1 MDLISA
7 LIQIEKYHFS
17 FQLPIQMIEFEDG
30 SGTKFNYRLKGE
42 KENRFID
49 LSKPEKQN
57 LEWIKQ
63 WEVAAKIM
71 EKF

>member
-1 MDLISA
+1 MTLIEA
-7 LIQIEKYHFS
+7 LIQIEKYHFT

-30 SGTKFNYRLKGE
+30 SGTKFNYRLNGE
-42 KENRFID
+42 TKNRYID

-57 LEWIKQ
+57 LEWVKQ

-71 EKF
+71 EKW